1 MFVIEQLQILG
12 IIPNKDVKESS
23 HANEK
28 GCSQIEH
35 ISKVYKLYS
44 DNKVYVCIVIRS
56 RPTSASVYRRANS
69 CPYLYRFFPRPDSIY
84 R

>member
-35 ISKVYKLYS
+35 ISKSINYIAII
-44 DNKVYVCIVIRS
+44 NCMYV
-56 RPTSASVYRRANS
+56 
-69 CPYLYRFFPRPDSIY
+69 L
-84 R
+84 